1 MHVSTDGNEASC
13 AKRAPP
19 ARPPWTSPAAA
30 KAPRI
35 QPMRYTPP
43 RRPSTAPIHPTRP
56 RRRCSSRRTQRP
68 TSPKTPQFSAGVRTF
83 EKVAKPPMGLKS
95 PENSPWP
102 MAVRVCVCIL
112 SEFRAKHHFFR
123 DTWFQRPSILNQ
135 GILKKAV
142 WEIAALSF
150 LKEMAWKWA
159 GNGPRNLMLRQRS
172 EEGWRNRFNQQLFA
186 RREVPSLK
194 RVPNFRKRRYVSVC
208 VFAF

>member
-1 MHVSTDGNEASC
+1 MGFPGKKIS
-13 AKRAPP
+13 K
-19 ARPPWTSPAAA
+19 
-30 KAPRI
+30 K
-35 QPMRYTPP
+35 
-43 RRPSTAPIHPTRP
+43 
-56 RRRCSSRRTQRP
+56 
-68 TSPKTPQFSAGVRTF
+68 
-83 EKVAKPPMGLKS
+83 EKIKIFLRGIFQKKKS
-95 PENSPWP
+95 MMMSI
-102 MAVRVCVCIL
+102 IL

-186 RREVPSLK
+186 TRERSLVPTSTLSPKKEVSFRVCFCLLVFAAPKSDRPGDLARR
-194 RVPNFRKRRYVSVC
+194 RVP
-208 VFAF
+208 